1 MYEASFTG
9 LLKTLAIFFII
20 YYSLK
25 IIGRYVFP
33 LFIKRTV
40 NKMEDRFRAQQEAQQ
55 EAQQP
60 QGKVG
65 ETTIDK
71 TPVTRRKKSHS
82 DEDYIDFEEID

>member
-1 MYEASFTG
+1 MHEASFTG
-9 LLKTLAIFFII
+9 LIKTLAIFFII

-40 NKMEDRFRAQQEAQQ
+40 SKMEDRFRQQQ

-71 TPVTRRKKSHS
+71 APKQVRKSTHS
-82 DEDYIDFEEID
+82 DDDYIDFEEIE